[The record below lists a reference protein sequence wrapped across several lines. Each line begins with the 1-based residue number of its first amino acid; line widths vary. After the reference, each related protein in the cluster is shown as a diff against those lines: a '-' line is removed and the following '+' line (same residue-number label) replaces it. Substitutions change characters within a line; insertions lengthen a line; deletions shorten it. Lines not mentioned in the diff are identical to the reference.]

1 MSLDAD
7 VRDQEKKMI
16 VLSASNLTKAYG
28 TDVIIKDADF
38 HINSGDRIGLIG
50 RNGAG
55 KTTLLNMMTAALAP
69 DEGHVFVPSDLRIGY
84 LRQRDT
90 FREDMT
96 VIEAIESIFEP
107 LRDMEKQIMKAA
119 DQAAAHPEDERLL
132 HRLDSLQQEYDRKG
146 GYTYKSEM
154 NGILTSMAFGPEYQM
169 CIRDRSLPMPKDF
182 FRSSVIM
189 TSPPD

>member
-1 MSLDAD
+1 MDT
-7 VRDQEKKMI
+7 EKFGKFIAACRMDNHMTQKELAQKLQ
-16 VLSASNLTKAYG
+16 VTDKA
-28 TDVIIKDADF
+28 V
-38 HINSGDRIGLIG
+38 SRWE
-50 RNGAG
+50 RG
-55 KTTLLNMMTAALAP
+55 KAVSYT
-69 DEGHVFVPSDLRIGY
+69 H
-84 LRQRDT
+84 
-90 FREDMT
+90 
-96 VIEAIESIFEP
+96 